1 MDLNIVCASWIK
13 EEDERVLAVLQQ
25 SDHWMS
31 AEALSERTGLP
42 AKRVEYTLRNL
53 EMQRQLHEARMA
65 ISDLNA

>member
-31 AEALSERTGLP
+31 AEALSELTGIP
-42 AKRVEYTLRNL
+42 VRRVEKTLRQL
-53 EMQRQLHEARMA
+53 ERQRKFKKMREQF
-65 ISDLNA
+65 SDLCE